1 MVFFLQQWDWVAES
15 LYNIDA
21 VFGHSTEGVES
32 INKKL
37 LFRVVIGA
45 LRKES
50 VMTKTLT
57 VSVLFGLI
65 KIRTTKTKKSA

>member
-1 MVFFLQQWDWVAES
+1 VEVS

-21 VFGHSTEGVES
+21 CFGLMTEGVES

-45 LRKES
+45 LRKERCDEQNS
-50 VMTKTLT
+50 NYFRFVWPNQD
-57 VSVLFGLI
+57 
-65 KIRTTKTKKSA
+65 